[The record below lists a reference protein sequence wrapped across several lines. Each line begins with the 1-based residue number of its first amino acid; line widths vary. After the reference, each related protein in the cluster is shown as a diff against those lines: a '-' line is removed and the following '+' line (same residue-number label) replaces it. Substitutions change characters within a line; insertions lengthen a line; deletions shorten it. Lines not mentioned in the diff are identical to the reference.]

1 MEVTFI
7 SPDFLNVCAFFVSVD
22 PVRAVVAHT
31 VRVNSEGRCKKPLPK
46 VIPVQSEHPDVS
58 KTYIPHCTILHRCA
72 EDTGCCNNY
81 GTRCAP
87 KKLKLVHLYFYVSIN
102 ILKPQLSVCCLK
114 LSFVRDQRVEKGL
127 EGCNSL
133 CHIY

>member
-1 MEVTFI
+1 MCVCVF
-7 SPDFLNVCAFFVSVD
+7 FLVSVD

-87 KKLKLVHLYFYVSIN
+87 KKLKLVHLYFYVSICMFKN
-102 ILKPQLSVCCLK
+102 PIIKLDKHFRTFKLHNFTCL
-114 LSFVRDQRVEKGL
+114 LFQWHFL
-127 EGCNSL
+127 
-133 CHIY
+133 